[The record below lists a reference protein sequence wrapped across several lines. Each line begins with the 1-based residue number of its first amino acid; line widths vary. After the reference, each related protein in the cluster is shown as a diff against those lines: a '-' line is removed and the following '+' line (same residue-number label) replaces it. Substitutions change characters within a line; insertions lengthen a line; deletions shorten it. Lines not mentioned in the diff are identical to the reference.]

1 MMLFALAFCESFAQ
15 KETIKT
21 VKIGNQVWMAKNL
34 DVARF
39 RNGDPIPEAKNYQEW
54 QQMHLNKQP
63 ATCYYNFDPL
73 NGKKHGRLYN
83 GYAVKDPRGLAPKG
97 FHVPSD
103 MEWTIL
109 ENFLGGNIEA
119 NNKLKSK
126 TGWISNCRVRGKIQK
141 YNSGGT
147 NSSGFNALPG
157 GHVFYGRFS
166 DLGIYGDWWSSTLVY
181 DHTAW
186 SRRLSTCH
194 NDFDRRQMG
203 TEVGLS
209 VRCIKDDNSGSN
221 IDINKDIIKNNN
233 SESSISP
240 QDEVIIGKQTW
251 MSKNLDIDKFRN
263 GDPIFQAKNK
273 MEWSKANSK
282 RKPAWCYYN
291 YQERNGKKYGKLY
304 NWYAVNDSR
313 GIAPTGYHVPSDEEW
328 TILVNFLGGESVAG
342 EKIKNKTSFDINGK
356 NTNSSQFNGLPGG
369 CCETE
374 GGFEEM
380 GTSGYFW
387 SSSDKDGVNA
397 WQRCLELDKAK
408 LNRFV
413 SSQDYGFS
421 VRCLKD

>member
-1 MMLFALAFCESFAQ
+1 MLLILLSSPFLFSQ
-15 KETIKT
+15 ND
-21 VKIGNQVWMAKNL
+21 VRIGTQVWMARNL

-39 RNGDPIPEAKNYQEW
+39 RNGDPIPEAKNFQEW

-83 GYAVKDPRGLAPKG
+83 GYAVKDPRGLAPIG

-126 TGWISNCRVRGKIQK
+126 TGWTSNCLVRGRIQK

-157 GHVFYGRFS
+157 GHVFWNVFKNA
-166 DLGIYGDWWSSTLVY
+166 GIYGDWWSSTLVY
-181 DHTAW
+181 DQVAW

-194 NDFDRRQMG
+194 NDFDRRQMSLD
-203 TEVGLS
+203 VGLS
-209 VRCIKDDNSGSN
+209 VRCVKDDNSGSN
-221 IDINKDIIKNNN
+221 FDLDKDRIKQIN
-233 SESSISP
+233 SERSIST
-240 QDEVIIGKQTW
+240 QDEVTIGKQTW
-251 MSKNLDIDKFRN
+251 MSKNLDVDKFRN

-273 MEWSKANSK
+273 MEWSKANSEE
-282 RKPAWCYYN
+282 KPAWCYYN
-291 YQERNGKKYGKLY
+291 YQESNGKKYGKLY

-313 GIAPTGYHVPSDEEW
+313 GLAPKGYHVSSDAEW
-328 TILVNFLGGESVAG
+328 TTLVNFLGSESKAG
-342 EKIKNKTSFDINGK
+342 RKLKSITGWQNDGNGD
-356 NTNSSQFNGLPGG
+356 NSSGFSALPGSSCDYDG
-369 CCETE
+369 S
-374 GGFEEM
+374 F
-380 GTSGYFW
+380 SGIGASATWW
-387 SSSDKDGVNA
+387 SSTDDNINNA
-397 WQRCLELDKAK
+397 WFRTLHYFDSKVFRNDASK
-408 LNRFV
+408 YN
-413 SSQDYGFS
+413 GFS